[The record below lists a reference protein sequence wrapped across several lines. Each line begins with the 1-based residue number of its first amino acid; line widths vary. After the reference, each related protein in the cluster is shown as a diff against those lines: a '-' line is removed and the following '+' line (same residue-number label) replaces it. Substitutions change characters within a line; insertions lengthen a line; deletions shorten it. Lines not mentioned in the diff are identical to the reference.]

1 MVERISSKSS
11 PKAVCSVSYLAQIL
25 GLSRS
30 RLYQLIDAG
39 IFPPPLY
46 DLRSKRPFYD
56 LPLQERCREIRNS
69 GIAFNNNYVLFYSS
83 RKQKATPVSKLS
95 LSQNE
100 HIQEIREALEQMGLE
115 ASRKQISDAIAI
127 VFPEG
132 IGNQDTGLILR
143 ELFRHFKNK
152 V

>member
-83 RKQKATPVSKLS
+83 RKQKATPVSKPS
-95 LSQNE
+95 SSQNE
-100 HIQEIREALEQMGLE
+100 HTLEIQEA
-115 ASRKQISDAIAI
+115 
-127 VFPEG
+127 
-132 IGNQDTGLILR
+132 LR
-143 ELFRHFKNK
+143 ELGLETSIKDISQALKTLFPDGIESRNTGEVIREVYRALKR